1 MFLIKD
7 NCLHVCFR
15 DFGNISGTLPLAM
28 VSCQDWDVAQV
39 CDWLVENNLDIL
51 VDKFQG
57 LC

>member
-39 CDWLVENNLDIL
+39 CDWLVENSLDIL
-51 VDKFQG
+51 VDQG